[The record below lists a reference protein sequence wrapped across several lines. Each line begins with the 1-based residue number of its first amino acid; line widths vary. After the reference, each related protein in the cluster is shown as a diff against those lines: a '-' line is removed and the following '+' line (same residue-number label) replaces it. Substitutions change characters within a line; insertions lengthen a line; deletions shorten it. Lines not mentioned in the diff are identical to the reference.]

1 MRHHCQFK
9 NCKCIKFIKR
19 RNNLCYVCQ
28 HANIW
33 HSKRP
38 YSPPPTD
45 SYLSFVSTRPA
56 ARTPTYERRNIKVN
70 VFVPSVPP
78 LPESD
83 DEIIY
88 CEAIEILPV

>member
-9 NCKCIKFIKR
+9 NCKCIKFIKHR
-19 RNNLCYVCQ
+19 KNLCFLCQ

-33 HSKRP
+33 HSNKP
-38 YSPPPTD
+38 PSPPTD
-45 SYLSFVSTRPA
+45 SYLSFVSTRLA
-56 ARTPTYERRNIKVN
+56 ARKPTYERRNIN
-70 VFVPSVPP
+70 VFVPFAPP

-88 CEAIEILPV
+88 CEAIEVLPV